1 MKHVKV
7 TELRAHLPEY
17 LGRVKTGE
25 TIVVVSRG
33 QSIARLVPAAGVVE
47 EARARLAGLRKKA
60 RIGDIVAPIG
70 VKWNATH
77 DRT

>member
-1 MKHVKV
+1 
-7 TELRAHLPEY
+7 
-17 LGRVKTGE
+17 
-25 TIVVVSRG
+25 
-33 QSIARLVPAAGVVE
+33 LVPAAGVVE